1 MYFLCSLLSPT
12 NLTPHVCASDRV
24 RLVVGVHLLA
34 VESNRCCRLH
44 KLLPGADRGAS
55 DYIK

>member
-1 MYFLCSLLSPT
+1 MFPPFSHQPDHLMC
-12 NLTPHVCASDRV
+12 VCASDRV

-44 KLLPGADRGAS
+44 QLLPGSDRGAS